1 MIKVVFIRHG
11 ESLWNLDNRF
21 TGWTD
26 VDLTARGMREARYAG
41 QTLRMEGFEF
51 DCAFTSVLRRAIR
64 TLWLVQES
72 MDALWLPV
80 IKDWR
85 LNERHYGTL
94 QGLNKAEVAAHYGA
108 EQTHLWR
115 RGFDIRP
122 PALPL
127 SDPRHPRFDKRYRR
141 LDPLYL
147 PATESL
153 KDTLARATLY
163 WEQAILPAIRDGQRV
178 VVVAHGNT
186 LRALVKELD
195 HLSDDA
201 IMELNIPTGVPLVYE
216 FDNAMRVLTSYYLP
230 SAQDA
235 QADEPN
241 AARDANA
248 TPRAA

>member
-26 VDLTARGMREARYAG
+26 VDLTARGLREARYAG
-41 QTLRMEGFEF
+41 QRLRLEGYEF
-51 DCAFTSVLRRAIR
+51 DLAFSSVLRRAIR
-64 TLWLVQES
+64 TLWLVQEA

-115 RGFDIRP
+115 RGYAIKP

-141 LDPLYL
+141 LPADLL

-153 KDTLARATLY
+153 KDTLQRATQC
-163 WEQAILPAIRDGQRV
+163 WQDSILPAIAQGQRV

-186 LRALVKELD
+186 LRALVKQLD
-195 HLSDDA
+195 RLSDEA
-201 IMELNIPTGVPLVYE
+201 VMELNIPTGVPLVYE
-216 FDNAMRVLTSYYLP
+216 FDDAMRVLSSYYLSP
-230 SAQDA
+230 DADSA
-235 QADEPN
+235 EKN
-241 AARDANA
+241 LNLAALG
-248 TPRAA
+248 PRAA

>member
-26 VDLTARGMREARYAG
+26 VDLTARGMLEARQAG
-41 QTLRMEGFEF
+41 LRLREEGFEF
-51 DCAFTSVLRRAIR
+51 DYAFSSVLRRAIR
-64 TLWLVQES
+64 TLWLVQEA

-80 IKDWR
+80 AKDWR

-94 QGLNKAEVAAHYGA
+94 QGLNKAEVAAHYGD

-122 PALPL
+122 PELPY

-141 LDPLYL
+141 LDPSLL

-153 KDTLARATLY
+153 KDTMQRAIAY
-163 WEQAILPAIRDGQRV
+163 WDEAILPALREGQRV
-178 VVVAHGNT
+178 IVVAHGNT
-186 LRALVKELD
+186 LRALVKKLD
-195 HLSDDA
+195 KLSDEA

-216 FDNAMRVLTSYYLP
+216 FDDAMRVLTSYYLP
-230 SAQDA
+230 TTQVAPEEILNTTIAS
-235 QADEPN
+235 QA
-241 AARDANA
+241 A
-248 TPRAA
+248 